1 MDSEE
6 ELGLQR
12 VMEKATALLLALAL
26 MSGTV
31 VGPVEGRSEDSA
43 DRLASPIES
52 QRRYCWCPGC
62 CLEGHLAGVRNFDLH
77 HLVVVT
83 NECLLE
89 KMNLNSIPPDRLQDR
104 LAR

>member
-1 MDSEE
+1 MESEE
-6 ELGLQR
+6 ELRLER
-12 VMEKATALLLALAL
+12 VMVKATVTALLL
-26 MSGTV
+26 GT
-31 VGPVEGRSEDSA
+31 VEGRSEDSA